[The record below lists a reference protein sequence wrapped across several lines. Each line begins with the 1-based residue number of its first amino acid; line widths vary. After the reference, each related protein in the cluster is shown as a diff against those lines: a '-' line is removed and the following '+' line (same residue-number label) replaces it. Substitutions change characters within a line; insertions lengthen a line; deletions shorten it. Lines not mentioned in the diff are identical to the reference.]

1 MSRSWLTAFVSSVP
15 FKERKLSFV
24 SESGVFVLLL
34 SLFFFAVL
42 VGTGFAQTDP
52 IPGRTEPSQRSEN
65 TMSALYNHAIRWEF
79 TDKNPITGPVR
90 GSGVRQSAK
99 RERIPDL
106 LEVEEFQLLQAELRI
121 RERILVW
128 LDMTLGLRRGELAGL
143 RWEDI
148 HFEELTVMAQR
159 SVVDQVV
166 GKVKTEASKRP
177 IPIDPFIAEDLLLWY
192 RTTKCNRPDDYV
204 FATDA
209 ARAGKKRGKQPVWL
223 SKVMSYRIQPVA
235 KRLGIAKR
243 IGWHTFRRTFT
254 TLLHA
259 NGEDVK
265 VVQELLRHGSA
276 RITMDVYAQAVTPAK
291 RKCAG
296 KSCGDAAGDEERRE
310 VGLGIGCTVLVP
322 RVLAQKPDNR
332 GLSIVRENREDDLE
346 PYWRD
351 ETDLALQG
359 EGRRHYL
366 TTALFFC
373 PRLVESLSFAA
384 FRPGFFRHSGGSSS
398 PSIGGFP
405 CPARSRIRRVS
416 ARSALRPLS
425 WKYSSVRKAEIFS
438 ATATLMSWFRAT
450 PSTSAALRS
459 SSSKEGCSRNA
470 KLLRLMG
477 SHS

>member
-1 MSRSWLTAFVSSVP
+1 MQRTRIQRGGVNLDVSSSGKQIWVFRWRETRP
-15 FKERKLSFV
+15 DGRRAPRKRVIGTLEEYPTKKAAENAARGFRLDLVDQGSAALVQITMKELVDHFSAHEQVDKGEEGRAYSTRDRC
-24 SESGVFVLLL
+24 ESVLNCWILPRWGKTAIDQIRTV
-34 SLFFFAVL
+34 AVEDWL
-42 VGTGFAQTDP
+42 GSIPRAKGT
-52 IPGRTEPSQRSEN
+52 RSKIRN
-65 TMSALYNHAIRWEF
+65 TMSALYHHAIRWEF

-192 RTTKCNRPDDYV
+192 RTTKYNRPEDYV

-243 IGWHTFRRTFT
+243 IGWHTFRRTYT

-276 RITMDVYAQAVTPAK
+276 RITMDVYAQAMTPAK
-291 RKCAG
+291 RRAQG
-296 KSCGDAAGDEERRE
+296 KVVAM
-310 VGLGIGCTVLVP
+310 L
-322 RVLAQKPDNR
+322 
-332 GLSIVRENREDDLE
+332 
-346 PYWRD
+346 RD
-351 ETDLALQG
+351 TD
-359 EGRRHYL
+359 
-366 TTALFFC
+366 
-373 PRLVESLSFAA
+373 
-384 FRPGFFRHSGGSSS
+384 
-398 PSIGGFP
+398 
-405 CPARSRIRRVS
+405 
-416 ARSALRPLS
+416 
-425 WKYSSVRKAEIFS
+425 KK
-438 ATATLMSWFRAT
+438 
-450 PSTSAALRS
+450 TS
-459 SSSKEGCSRNA
+459 
-470 KLLRLMG
+470 
-477 SHS
+477 

>member
-1 MSRSWLTAFVSSVP
+1 MERTRIQRGGVNLDVSSSGKQIWVFRWRETRP
-15 FKERKLSFV
+15 DGRRAPRKRVIGTLEEYPTKKAAENAARGFRLDLVDQGSAALVQITMKELVDHF
-24 SESGVFVLLL
+24 SEHEQVDKGEEGRAYSTRDRCESVLNCWILPRWGKTAIDQIRTV
-34 SLFFFAVL
+34 AVEDWL
-42 VGTGFAQTDP
+42 RSIPRAKGT
-52 IPGRTEPSQRSEN
+52 RSKIRN

-148 HFEELTVMAQR
+148 HFEELTIMAQR

-192 RTTKCNRPDDYV
+192 RTTKYNRPEDYV

-209 ARAGKKRGKQPVWL
+209 PRAGKKRGKQPVWL

-243 IGWHTFRRTFT
+243 IGWHTFRRTYT

-276 RITMDVYAQAVTPAK
+276 RITLDVYAQAMTPAK
-291 RKCAG
+291 RRAQG
-296 KSCGDAAGDEERRE
+296 KVVAM
-310 VGLGIGCTVLVP
+310 L
-322 RVLAQKPDNR
+322 
-332 GLSIVRENREDDLE
+332 
-346 PYWRD
+346 RD
-351 ETDLALQG
+351 TEKK
-359 EGRRHYL
+359 
-366 TTALFFC
+366 
-373 PRLVESLSFAA
+373 
-384 FRPGFFRHSGGSSS
+384 SS
-398 PSIGGFP
+398 
-405 CPARSRIRRVS
+405 
-416 ARSALRPLS
+416 
-425 WKYSSVRKAEIFS
+425 
-438 ATATLMSWFRAT
+438 
-450 PSTSAALRS
+450 
-459 SSSKEGCSRNA
+459 
-470 KLLRLMG
+470 
-477 SHS
+477 